1 MKANSPPQKGHH
13 MDLKDIELPETEI
26 TDRKELVNSKSML
39 SHQNIT
45 LVQVYFVAK
54 DDAFLYLCE
63 DIVLHEGDHVYVS
76 GKMKDM
82 LGIVVDVRHQF
93 KVRPSKYERVIAKI
107 DTQLQGEFKIFN
119 RLLLSF
125 DRKSLGKEKIS
136 QWFFPPQGEEPYIS
150 TYRPAPFPLDD
161 LTQFPIEHARL
172 ERGLQYYKEQRVV
185 YMCIDDRYG
194 YAIVRGS
201 EHYEV
206 EFEYNNGIIEDISC
220 SCYCD
225 GHCKHEFAVLLEL
238 QYMLQIVE
246 REFKNEYSKNRYVA
260 TIDKDVV
267 WQMSVRWTNKGTIFF
282 NNQIEPIIV
291 N

>member
-1 MKANSPPQKGHH
+1 
-13 MDLKDIELPETEI
+13 MDPKDIELLETEI
-26 TDRKELVNSKSML
+26 SDTKELVHSKSML
-39 SHQNIT
+39 SHQNMT

-63 DIVLHEGDHVYVS
+63 DIILHEGDHVCVS
-76 GKMKDM
+76 GKMKDT

-136 QWFFPPQGEEPYIS
+136 QWFFSPQGEEPYIS

-220 SCYCD
+220 NCYCD
-225 GHCKHEFAVLLEL
+225 GHCKHEFALLLEL
-238 QYMLQIVE
+238 QELIKELKTHFIKQCYVHT
-246 REFKNEYSKNRYVA
+246 YVA
-260 TIDKDVV
+260 AIDKDVL
-267 WQMSVRWTNKGTIFF
+267 WHMSVRWARRGTISFTSDT
-282 NNQIEPIIV
+282 EPIII

>member
-1 MKANSPPQKGHH
+1 
-13 MDLKDIELPETEI
+13 MDLKDIEFLESEISDTTELI
-26 TDRKELVNSKSML
+26 HSKSML
-39 SHQNIT
+39 SHRNMT

-63 DIVLHEGDHVYVS
+63 DIILHEGDHVYVS
-76 GKMKDM
+76 GKMKDT

-136 QWFFPPQGEEPYIS
+136 QWFFSPQGEEPYIS

-220 SCYCD
+220 NCYCD

-246 REFKNEYSKNRYVA
+246 SEFKNEYSKNRYVA
-260 TIDKDVV
+260 TIDKDMV

-282 NNQIEPIIV
+282 NNQIDPIIV

>member
-1 MKANSPPQKGHH
+1 
-13 MDLKDIELPETEI
+13 MDPKDIELLETEMSD
-26 TDRKELVNSKSML
+26 TNELVHSKSML
-39 SHQNIT
+39 SHQNMT
-45 LVQVYFVAK
+45 LVQVYFVVI
-54 DDAFLYLCE
+54 DDAFLFLCE
-63 DIVLHEGDHVYVS
+63 DITLHEGDHVYVS

-161 LTQFPIEHARL
+161 LTQFPIEHSRL

-185 YMCIDDRYG
+185 YMCIDDRFG

-201 EHYEV
+201 EYYEV

-246 REFKNEYSKNRYVA
+246 KEFKNEYSKNGYVA
-260 TIDKDVV
+260 TIDKDIV
-267 WQMSVRWTNKGTIFF
+267 WQMSVRWTNKGTIIFH
-282 NNQIEPIIV
+282 NQVEPIIV

>member
-1 MKANSPPQKGHH
+1 
-13 MDLKDIELPETEI
+13 MDLKDIEFLESEI
-26 TDRKELVNSKSML
+26 SDTTELVHSKSML
-39 SHQNIT
+39 SHQNMT

-63 DIVLHEGDHVYVS
+63 DIILHEGDHVYVS
-76 GKMKDM
+76 GKMKDT
-82 LGIVVDVRHQF
+82 LGIVVNVRHQF

-136 QWFFPPQGEEPYIS
+136 QWFFSPQGEEPYIS

-220 SCYCD
+220 NCYCD

-246 REFKNEYSKNRYVA
+246 SEFKNEYSKNRYVA
-260 TIDKDVV
+260 TIDKDMV

-282 NNQIEPIIV
+282 NNQIDPIIV

>member
-1 MKANSPPQKGHH
+1 
-13 MDLKDIELPETEI
+13 MDLKDIELLETEI
-26 TDRKELVNSKSML
+26 SDTKELVHSKSML
-39 SHQNIT
+39 SHQNMT

-63 DIVLHEGDHVYVS
+63 DIILHEGDHVYVS
-76 GKMKDM
+76 GKMKDT

-136 QWFFPPQGEEPYIS
+136 QWFFSPQGEEPYIS

-172 ERGLQYYKEQRVV
+172 ERGLQYYKEQRVA

-220 SCYCD
+220 NCYCD

-246 REFKNEYSKNRYVA
+246 SEFKNEYSKNRYVA
-260 TIDKDVV
+260 TIDKDMV
-267 WQMSVRWTNKGTIFF
+267 WQMSVRWTNKGTIIFH
-282 NNQIEPIIV
+282 NQIEPIIV

>member
-1 MKANSPPQKGHH
+1 MALQE
-13 MDLKDIELPETEI
+13 LDILDKET
-26 TDRKELVNSKSML
+26 TDTKELTQSKSISTHKHM
-39 SHQNIT
+39 T

-63 DIVLHEGDHVYVS
+63 DIILHEGDHVYVS
-76 GKMKDM
+76 GKMKDT

-136 QWFFPPQGEEPYIS
+136 QWFFSPQGEEPYIS

-220 SCYCD
+220 NCYCD

-246 REFKNEYSKNRYVA
+246 SEFKNEYSKNRYVA
-260 TIDKDVV
+260 TIDKDMV

-282 NNQIEPIIV
+282 NNQIDPIIV

>member
-125 DRKSLGKEKIS
+125 DRKSLDKEKS
-136 QWFFPPQGEEPYIS
+136 VNGFFLP
-150 TYRPAPFPLDD
+150 
-161 LTQFPIEHARL
+161 
-172 ERGLQYYKEQRVV
+172 KV
-185 YMCIDDRYG
+185 
-194 YAIVRGS
+194 
-201 EHYEV
+201 
-206 EFEYNNGIIEDISC
+206 
-220 SCYCD
+220 
-225 GHCKHEFAVLLEL
+225 
-238 QYMLQIVE
+238 
-246 REFKNEYSKNRYVA
+246 KNH
-260 TIDKDVV
+260 
-267 WQMSVRWTNKGTIFF
+267 IFLHIGRIHF
-282 NNQIEPIIV
+282 H
-291 N
+291 

>member
-1 MKANSPPQKGHH
+1 
-13 MDLKDIELPETEI
+13 MDPKDIELLETEMSD
-26 TDRKELVNSKSML
+26 TNELIHSKSML
-39 SHQNIT
+39 SHQNMT
-45 LVQVYFVAK
+45 LIQVYFVAK

-63 DIVLHEGDHVYVS
+63 DITLYEGDHVYVS

-82 LGIVVDVRHQF
+82 LGIVIDVRHQF

-136 QWFFPPQGEEPYIS
+136 QWFFSPQGEEPYIS
-150 TYRPAPFPLDD
+150 TYRPDPFPLDD

-260 TIDKDVV
+260 MIDKDVV

-282 NNQIEPIIV
+282 HNQIERIIV

>member
-1 MKANSPPQKGHH
+1 

-26 TDRKELVNSKSML
+26 TDRKELAHSKSML

-125 DRKSLGKEKIS
+125 DRKSLDKEKIS

-150 TYRPAPFPLDD
+150 TYRPDPFPLDD

-185 YMCIDDRYG
+185 YVCIDDKYG

-201 EHYEV
+201 EYYEV

-238 QYMLQIVE
+238 QYTLQIVE
-246 REFKNEYSKNRYVA
+246 REFKNEYSKNGYVA

-267 WQMSVRWTNKGTIFF
+267 WQMSVRWSNKGTIIFH
-282 NNQIEPIIV
+282 NQTEPIII

>member
-1 MKANSPPQKGHH
+1 
-13 MDLKDIELPETEI
+13 
-26 TDRKELVNSKSML
+26 
-39 SHQNIT
+39 
-45 LVQVYFVAK
+45 
-54 DDAFLYLCE
+54 
-63 DIVLHEGDHVYVS
+63 
-76 GKMKDM
+76 MKDT

-107 DTQLQGEFKIFN
+107 DTQLKGEFKIFN

-136 QWFFPPQGEEPYIS
+136 QWFFSPQGEEPYIS
-150 TYRPAPFPLDD
+150 TYRPDPFPLDD

-246 REFKNEYSKNRYVA
+246 REFKNEYNKNRYVA

-267 WQMSVRWTNKGTIFF
+267 WQMSVRWTNKGTISFH
-282 NNQIEPIIV
+282 NQIDPIIV

>member
-1 MKANSPPQKGHH
+1 
-13 MDLKDIELPETEI
+13 MDLKDIELSETEVAD
-26 TDRKELVNSKSML
+26 TNELIHSKSML
-39 SHQNIT
+39 SHSNMT

-63 DIVLHEGDHVYVS
+63 DIILHEGDHVYVS
-76 GKMKDM
+76 GKMKDT

-136 QWFFPPQGEEPYIS
+136 QWFFSPQGEEPYIS

-220 SCYCD
+220 NCYCD

-246 REFKNEYSKNRYVA
+246 REFKNEYNKNRYVA
-260 TIDKDVV
+260 TIDKDMV
-267 WQMSVRWTNKGTIFF
+267 WQMSVRWTNKGTISFH
-282 NNQIEPIIV
+282 NQIDPIIV

>member
-1 MKANSPPQKGHH
+1 
-13 MDLKDIELPETEI
+13 MDLKDIEFLESEI
-26 TDRKELVNSKSML
+26 SDTTELVHSKSML
-39 SHQNIT
+39 SHQNMT

-63 DIVLHEGDHVYVS
+63 DIILHEGDHVYVS
-76 GKMKDM
+76 GKMKDT
-82 LGIVVDVRHQF
+82 LGIVVNVRHQF

-125 DRKSLGKEKIS
+125 DRKSLGKEMIS
-136 QWFFPPQGEEPYIS
+136 QWFFSPQGEEPYIS
-150 TYRPAPFPLDD
+150 TYRPVPFPLDD

-220 SCYCD
+220 NCYCD

-246 REFKNEYSKNRYVA
+246 SEFKNEYSKNRYVA
-260 TIDKDVV
+260 TIDKDMV

-282 NNQIEPIIV
+282 NNQIDPIIV

>member
-1 MKANSPPQKGHH
+1 
-13 MDLKDIELPETEI
+13 MDPKDIELLETEI
-26 TDRKELVNSKSML
+26 SDTKELVHSKSML
-39 SHQNIT
+39 SHQNMT

-63 DIVLHEGDHVYVS
+63 DIILHEGDHVYVS
-76 GKMKDM
+76 GKMKDT

-136 QWFFPPQGEEPYIS
+136 QWFFSPQGEEPYIS

-220 SCYCD
+220 NCYCD

-246 REFKNEYSKNRYVA
+246 SEFKNEYSKNRYVA
-260 TIDKDVV
+260 TIDKDMV

-282 NNQIEPIIV
+282 NNQIDPIIV

>member
-1 MKANSPPQKGHH
+1 

-194 YAIVRGS
+194 YAIVRGP

>member
-1 MKANSPPQKGHH
+1 
-13 MDLKDIELPETEI
+13 
-26 TDRKELVNSKSML
+26 
-39 SHQNIT
+39 
-45 LVQVYFVAK
+45 
-54 DDAFLYLCE
+54 
-63 DIVLHEGDHVYVS
+63 
-76 GKMKDM
+76 MKDM

-93 KVRPSKYERVIAKI
+93 KVRPSKYEQVIAKI
-107 DTQLQGEFKIFN
+107 DTQLQEEFKIFN

-125 DRKSLGKEKIS
+125 DRKSLDKEKIS

-150 TYRPAPFPLDD
+150 TYRPDPFPLDD

-185 YMCIDDRYG
+185 YVCIDDRYG
-194 YAIVRGS
+194 YAIVQGS
-201 EHYEV
+201 EYYEI

-246 REFKNEYSKNRYVA
+246 REFKNEYSKQRYVA

-267 WQMSVRWTNKGTIFF
+267 WQMSVQWTTKGTIFF
-282 NNQIEPIIV
+282 HNQIDPIIV

>member
-1 MKANSPPQKGHH
+1 
-13 MDLKDIELPETEI
+13 MDLKDIEFLESEI
-26 TDRKELVNSKSML
+26 SDTTELVHSKSML
-39 SHQNIT
+39 SHQNMT

-63 DIVLHEGDHVYVS
+63 NLILHEGDHVYVS
-76 GKMKDM
+76 GKMKDT
-82 LGIVVDVRHQF
+82 LGIVVNVRHQF

-136 QWFFPPQGEEPYIS
+136 QWFFSPQGEEPYIS

-220 SCYCD
+220 NCYCD

-246 REFKNEYSKNRYVA
+246 SEFKNEYSKNRYVA
-260 TIDKDVV
+260 TIDKDMV

-282 NNQIEPIIV
+282 NNQIDPIIV